1 MMGGE
6 RCWFQVVAR
15 LEGFQF
21 DESVSDGDGLV
32 PESTPHWQ
40 FRLVKYDK
48 SIQISGTETKMT
60 CYANMFDVSLS
71 ELG

>member
-1 MMGGE
+1 MMDGE
-6 RCWFQVVAR
+6 RWWFQVVAR

-32 PESTPHWQ
+32 PESAPHWQ

-48 SIQISGTETKMT
+48 S
-60 CYANMFDVSLS
+60 
-71 ELG
+71 LGPRQK

>member
-1 MMGGE
+1 MVRDGGL
-6 RCWFQVVAR
+6 QVVAR

-32 PESTPHWQ
+32 PESAPHWQ

-48 SIQISGTETKMT
+48 S
-60 CYANMFDVSLS
+60 
-71 ELG
+71 LGPRQ